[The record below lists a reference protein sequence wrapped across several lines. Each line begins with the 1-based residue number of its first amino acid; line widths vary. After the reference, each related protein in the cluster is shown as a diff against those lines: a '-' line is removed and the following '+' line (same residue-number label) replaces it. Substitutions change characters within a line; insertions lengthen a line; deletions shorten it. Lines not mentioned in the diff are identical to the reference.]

1 MVVPQVPTDA
11 VASAIVSNIKV
22 YRELRASA
30 LEQSKKYKTDVPG
43 HETRVP
49 RILFFEY
56 LACQRKLL
64 SLRDWDQ
71 YKELISQISVLKVEP

>member
-1 MVVPQVPTDA
+1 MAIPQIPSDA
-11 VASAIVSNIKV
+11 IASAIVSNIDV

-30 LEQSKKYKTDVPG
+30 LEQSKKYKTEVRG

-64 SLRDWDQ
+64 TLRDWDQ
-71 YKELISQISVLKVEP
+71 YKELIAQISVLEKP